1 MINKKSKIYIAGH
14 KGMVGSSLIRL
25 FQKKGYTNLH
35 TRTKKQLDLLDQ
47 SKTFAY
53 LKKQK
58 PDAVIIAAAKVGGIH
73 ANNKYRA
80 DFIYQNLQIQNNLI
94 HGSYLAGVKKL
105 IFLGSSCIYP
115 RDCRQPIKEE
125 YLLSGPSEQT
135 NEPYAIAKI
144 AGLKMIENYNI
155 QHNTNYLC
163 LMPCNLYGPN
173 DNYDS
178 NNSHFLPA
186 ILKKIYS
193 AKINNL
199 NSITLWG
206 DGKPK
211 RELMH
216 VDDLANACLHFLKI
230 ELSEN
235 YINVGSGYENS
246 IKNYA
251 NIIASLVEYKGQI
264 KFDFNTLNGTP
275 RKLLECKIANGYNWF
290 PKILF
295 KDGIKEVLKLYINTT
310 LSQKN

>member
-25 FQKKGYTNLH
+25 FQKKGYTKIL

-47 SKTFAY
+47 SKTYAY

-58 PDAVIIAAAKVGGIH
+58 PDAVIIAAARVGGIH
-73 ANNKYRA
+73 ANNEYRA

-115 RDCRQPIKEE
+115 RNCKQPIKEE
-125 YLLSGPSEQT
+125 YLLTGPLEQT

-144 AGLKMIENYNI
+144 AGLKMIENYNR
-155 QHNTNYLC
+155 QYKTNYIC

-178 NNSHFLPA
+178 NNSHFFPA
-186 ILKKIYS
+186 LIKKIHE
-193 AKINNL
+193 AKVKKL
-199 NSITLWG
+199 NEIILWG
-206 DGKPK
+206 NGKAR

-216 VDDLANACLHFLKI
+216 VYDLADACFFFLNRDTKHTLINIGSNEEFTIYEFAKMTQKSINYFPKI
-230 ELSEN
+230 KLDYS
-235 YINVGSGYENS
+235 
-246 IKNYA
+246 KP
-251 NIIASLVEYKGQI
+251 
-264 KFDFNTLNGTP
+264 NGTP
-275 RKLLECKIANGYNWF
+275 RKILDLKVAKEYGWSPKMRFEKSIYNVYLDF
-290 PKILF
+290 
-295 KDGIKEVLKLYINTT
+295 IKNHYME
-310 LSQKN
+310 